1 MALVYRI
8 RCKLTGTFSTGGV
21 TPGWSKKGKMWTGKG
36 PLSNHLGL
44 VHPGVYKNADI
55 VAYELVEQEIGV
67 ESMQEFLDAKAQRK
81 AAREAADKAQI
92 EAWRKEQRHREYLKL
107 QAEFGQS

>member
-8 RCKLTGTFSTGGV
+8 RNKITGEFSTGG
-21 TPGWSKKGKMWTGKG
+21 TYPGWSKKGKLWTGKG

-44 VHPGVYKNADI
+44 VKPAVYKDADI
-55 VAYELVEQEIGV
+55 VAYELVEQEVGV
-67 ESMQEFLDAKAQRK
+67 ESMQEFLAAKMQRK
-81 AAREAADKAQI
+81 ADREAAEKARI